1 MERIPL
7 LNGILRFAFRVLSA
21 LLVTSL
27 SVVVLTGCSSKKV
40 MQESSAR
47 FKDINEEYAKFVK
60 ISNAGGAATPEK
72 VAATKRRYKHWHK
85 SRLKHRKYYCKH
97 CRWVKRHYK
106 RRKKVPMLEASESAV
121 HLPTLEDSEGFIGRR
136 PKIDPF
142 RPGEEVI
149 FSVTYFNIVA
159 GDLSLKVLP
168 YKIVNSKKAY
178 DFTVGAE
185 SNKAFSLFYSVED
198 FAETFVDFES
208 LVPITYSI
216 DMHESAQQKET
227 KVFFDSNKNE
237 ATLWEKVIHRGHSH
251 GQERKLQWAI
261 DPYTQNVISAIFYLR
276 TFTLQPG
283 KKLAFRVSD
292 NGKNYVFNG
301 QVLRRETL
309 HTKAGDFKTLVV
321 QPSFHLAGRF
331 QPTGENYIWLTDD
344 DRKFPVKIECK
355 IKIGS
360 LIAKLKSLDKGT

>member
-1 MERIPL
+1 MGSPTMERIPL
-7 LNGILRFAFRVLSA
+7 LACILKRRRFLYLVVCALVLG
-21 LLVTSL
+21 
-27 SVVVLTGCSSKKV
+27 GCSSKKV
-40 MQESSAR
+40 MRESPAQ
-47 FKDINEEYAKFVK
+47 FKDINAEYAKFVK
-60 ISNAGGAATPEK
+60 VSDVRTASSSTAAT
-72 VAATKRRYKHWHK
+72 ARGYKN
-85 SRLKHRKYYCKH
+85 RLKHRKYYRKH
-97 CRWVKRHYK
+97 YRWVKRHYK
-106 RRKKVPMLEASESAV
+106 RRKKVSMTEASENAV

-136 PKIDPF
+136 PKVDPF
-142 RPGEEVI
+142 RPGEKI
-149 FSVTYFNIVA
+149 TFSVTYFNIVA

-168 YKIVNSKKAY
+168 YKIVNGKKAY
-178 DFTVGAE
+178 DFTIDAE

-208 LVPITYSI
+208 LNPITYSI

-227 KVFFDSNKNE
+227 KVFFDSHKNE

-276 TFTLQPG
+276 TFTLSPG

-292 NGKNYVFNG
+292 NGKNYIFNG
-301 QVLRRETL
+301 EVLRRETL
-309 HTKAGDFKTLVV
+309 HTKAGDFKTIVV

-360 LIAKLKSLDKGT
+360 LIAKLKGLDKGT